1 VRLAKLGTLPQFVL
15 EQYGAEAQRA
25 VDEPAQ
31 FLPTVQKIMR
41 AQLREWERL
50 HEAERHAAALDAPDD
65 QLPLSVVA
73 DPAFPLSLTKAG
85 AAGAAGKLGA
95 ASAGKA
101 GKKRKPELSLS
112 GTAGLFVDDNVNR
125 VFELPLAQLQAI
137 VPEGVSKE
145 LAQVWKD
152 ATGDARL
159 LVRQST
165 VSLIS
170 ELAAMAKANFQPSGG
185 APVPALSAEG
195 RVDAHSTPGVPPV
208 PRRDALGNRLR
219 DEPADV
225 RADRLVL
232 ELGAHTPTIF
242 IDGVAGSGKS
252 VTLLQTVLWART
264 NGWIVLFVNDADSLL
279 NGGFQSTPSPVWRG
293 MFDQNAHAQSFVL
306 QPFLTAHSADL
317 AARHCQ
323 TSMAD
328 AVLAALKSKAAT
340 FAADDDSATAEAAAS
355 APAAAEA
362 PAKGKKGAKGGKDA
376 AGAAAAA
383 AKPKTSALAD
393 VLASVDGGKVTLL
406 QLAQVG
412 LEQKAFA
419 ASIVAALVAELACI
433 VDTPVM
439 IALDNVNALSKPSH
453 VFYDPALLKVPGL
466 KATRSRKDVDYNS
479 LESVRNAPSPSDVLQ
494 PSQPGAPAANLRKN
508 QLTLARALGGLEAQ
522 GLANGVV
529 IGATSSQH
537 SRYFIEEDD
546 RAERAVHIDAY
557 TSEEMLAVMQD
568 YVETGFVLQEL
579 TAVESEYVA
588 AITARRP
595 REVLQYAGLL

>member
-1 VRLAKLGTLPQFVL
+1 
-15 EQYGAEAQRA
+15 
-25 VDEPAQ
+25 
-31 FLPTVQKIMR
+31 
-41 AQLREWERL
+41 
-50 HEAERHAAALDAPDD
+50 
-65 QLPLSVVA
+65 
-73 DPAFPLSLTKAG
+73 
-85 AAGAAGKLGA
+85 
-95 ASAGKA
+95 
-101 GKKRKPELSLS
+101 
-112 GTAGLFVDDNVNR
+112 
-125 VFELPLAQLQAI
+125 
-137 VPEGVSKE
+137 
-145 LAQVWKD
+145 
-152 ATGDARL
+152 
-159 LVRQST
+159 VRQST
-165 VSLIS
+165 VNLIN
-170 ELAAMAKANFQPSGG
+170 ELAAMAEANFQPTGG

-195 RVDAHSTPGVPPV
+195 RVDKHSTPGVPPV

-323 TSMAD
+323 TSMTD

-340 FAADDDSATAEAAAS
+340 FAADDDSAAAEAAAS
-355 APAAAEA
+355 APAADA
-362 PAKGKKGAKGGKDA
+362 PAKGKKGAAKGGKDA
-376 AGAAAAA
+376 AAAAAVAAAA

-393 VLASVDGGKVTLL
+393 VLASVDGGKVSLL

-479 LESVRNAPSPSDVLQ
+479 LESVRNAPPPSDVLQ

-557 TSEEMLAVMQD
+557 TSDEMLAVLQD